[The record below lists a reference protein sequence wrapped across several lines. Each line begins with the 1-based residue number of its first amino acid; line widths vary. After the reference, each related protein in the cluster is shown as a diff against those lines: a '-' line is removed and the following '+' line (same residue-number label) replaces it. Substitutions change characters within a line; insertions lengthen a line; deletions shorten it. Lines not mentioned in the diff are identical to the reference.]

1 MKFDLQEAYY
11 LVNMIESKINGGK
24 FFCVWGGQDAAF
36 LNVSFL
42 PLVQVSGSQTC
53 LHIRNP

>member
-1 MKFDLQEAYY
+1 MEG
-11 LVNMIESKINGGK
+11 N
-24 FFCVWGGQDAAF
+24 FFVCGEQDAAL

-42 PLVQVSGSQTC
+42 PLVQVSGSKTC

>member
-24 FFCVWGGQDAAF
+24 FFCVWGTGCSTFECIIFAF
-36 LNVSFL
+36 
-42 PLVQVSGSQTC
+42 GSSQWFQN
-53 LHIRNP
+53 LSAH